1 MSWFWDLL
9 LISTVS
15 VWALNW
21 GFRTGAP
28 PVSIMYLLVGLVA
41 FVAFAR
47 VNGSY
52 SRLIRATF
60 RIAMPLAALAAFGL
74 SYGWKR
80 LSGLV
85 VIITMLFAFYLIFSG
100 FRHVRLRR

>member
-9 LISTVS
+9 LITTVS

-21 GFRTGAP
+21 GLRAGAP
-28 PVSIMYLLVGLVA
+28 PASIMYLLVGLVA

-74 SYGWKR
+74 SYGWEW

-85 VIITMLFAFYLIFSG
+85 IIITTLFAFYLIFGG
-100 FRHVRLRR
+100 FRHALLRR